1 MVKNGKKLIPD
12 VPRFGSKPLVSL
24 SQENSIKRRK
34 VAFSFSFFKQIKNFG
49 LDECSKEW
57 HTGLLQRLGTLGDM
71 TQQEILEENKGS
83 KALRC
88 HPIDWNAKNVPIQ
101 RKDLDWLPKE
111 ILENEED
118 FPMMQIAI
126 STSTGRI
133 VGFFDRDSSI
143 FHIVLLDP
151 KHNIQP
157 AKKTNY
163 QIQPTQEALSQYDE
177 LLKKLE
183 RVRDIVKDCKDKDCK
198 LHGHIASMDK
208 LHQNIVYIG
217 LDDDFYDKYLEIL
230 KNHSLEE
237 IFETGIMEMMDEDE
251 KTKDSGDDN

>member
-1 MVKNGKKLIPD
+1 M
-12 VPRFGSKPLVSL
+12 
-24 SQENSIKRRK
+24 
-34 VAFSFSFFKQIKNFG
+34 
-49 LDECSKEW
+49 
-57 HTGLLQRLGTLGDM
+57 TL
-71 TQQEILEENKGS
+71 QEILEDNKGS

-101 RKDLDWLPKE
+101 RRDLDWLPEE

-118 FPMMQIAI
+118 FPMMQISI
-126 STSTGRI
+126 SKGTGRI
-133 VGFFDRDSSI
+133 VGYIDRDSSI

-157 AKKTNY
+157 SQKKDY
-163 QIQPTQEALSQYDE
+163 QVQPTQEALSQYDE

-183 RVRDIVKDCKDKDCK
+183 RVRDIVKDCDKDCK
-198 LHGHIASMDK
+198 LHEHIESMDK